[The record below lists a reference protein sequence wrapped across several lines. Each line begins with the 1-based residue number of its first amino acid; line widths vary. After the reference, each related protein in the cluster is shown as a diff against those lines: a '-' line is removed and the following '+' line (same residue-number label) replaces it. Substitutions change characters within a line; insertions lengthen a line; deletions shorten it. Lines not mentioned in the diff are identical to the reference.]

1 MYLGMSLACEPPTC
15 DPSLLDGFSGKTGPG
30 RHPHIAEI
38 RTQKA
43 WLSSTIC
50 LTLEELF
57 NLIYKKED
65 NRFLG
70 VLGGPVGIASC
81 LAFSRCS
88 VNVLIGPAWGNLE
101 N

>member
-15 DPSLLDGFSGKTGPG
+15 DPSLLDGFSGKTDPR

-43 WLSSTIC
+43 RPSSTIC

-65 NRFLG
+65 NGFLR
-70 VLGGPVGIASC
+70 VLGGPVGVASC
-81 LAFSRCS
+81 QAFSRCS
-88 VNVLIGPAWGNLE
+88 VNVLIGPAWGHLE